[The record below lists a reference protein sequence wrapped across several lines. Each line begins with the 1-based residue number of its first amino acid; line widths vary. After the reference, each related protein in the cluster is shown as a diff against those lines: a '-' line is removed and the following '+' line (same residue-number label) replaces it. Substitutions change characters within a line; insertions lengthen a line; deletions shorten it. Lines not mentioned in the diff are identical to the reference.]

1 MLNHVLKRKLPKRIA
16 IAPDAYKGCLSAD
29 AVACAMQEGVLR
41 ELPGAELRS
50 MPMADGGEGSLDIL
64 LTALGG
70 ERHSIELPGAGG
82 SRLRADWGLT
92 PGQNGEAQAVIEV
105 AQVVGSA
112 SAGDTEVERRS
123 SEGVGMLLRHGLDQ
137 GIRHFLICLG
147 GSCAND
153 GGAGL
158 LSALGLR
165 MLNVAGLEIS
175 PDLDGLGGLAGVEAD
190 SLDHRLASCRIDLL
204 SDVSN
209 PLCGSQGATVMYGP
223 QKGVPIDR
231 VPEYDARLR
240 HFASLCEE
248 CLGIAAADRPG
259 AGAAGGLGFALQ
271 LLGGSFHAGASM
283 IADLLG
289 LDAALKKADL
299 VLTGE
304 GRSDAQTFFG
314 KVAYEVALRASR
326 FGVPV
331 ALISGCIAM
340 DEDDRWRIFNQALAA
355 TPKSMPLEE
364 ALSQAPALIA
374 DTADRAAKIWIGGE

>member
-1 MLNHVLKRKLPKRIA
+1 MLNHVLKRKLPKRIV

-29 AVACAMQEGVLR
+29 AVACAMQEGVRRVLPDV
-41 ELPGAELRS
+41 ELPIL
-50 MPMADGGEGSLDIL
+50 PMADGGEGSLDIL
-64 LTALGG
+64 LSAIGG
-70 ERHSIELPGAGG
+70 ERHLLELPGADG
-82 SRLRADWGLT
+82 SRLRAAWGLT
-92 PGQNGEAQAVIEV
+92 SGQNGEAQAVIEV
-105 AQVVGSA
+105 AQIVGLA
-112 SAGDTEVERRS
+112 SAGDTPVGRRS
-123 SEGVGMLLRHGLDQ
+123 SEGVGMLLRHCLDQ

-147 GSCAND
+147 GSCTND

-165 MLNVAGLEIS
+165 MLNAAGLEIS
-175 PDLDGLGGLAGVEAD
+175 PDLDGLGDLAGVEAD

-209 PLCGSQGATVMYGP
+209 PLCGSQGATAAYGP

-248 CLGIAAADRPG
+248 SFGIASADRPG

-271 LLGGSFHAGASM
+271 LLGGNYHAGASM
-283 IADLLG
+283 MADVLG
-289 LDAALKKADL
+289 LDVALKRADL

-304 GRSDAQTFFG
+304 GGSDAQTLYG
-314 KVAYEVALRASR
+314 KVAYEVALRAAR
-326 FGVPV
+326 FGVPA

-340 DEDDRWRIFNQALAA
+340 NEDDRWCIFDQALAA
-355 TPKSMPLEE
+355 TPKFMPLDE
-364 ALSQAPALIA
+364 AMRHAPALIA
-374 DTADRAAKIWIGGE
+374 DAADRAAKIWVGGE